1 LISPRRTIRP
11 SERPVLKKGYLTGKA
26 TSCMYESRWYHDKG
40 STAPPRDQYWRR
52 LISPV
57 RPSFDILELRV
68 LPRSMN
74 RSGERPGLGKASLT
88 SKAIN
93 FDVLELMVLPH
104 RMACFTTYRSDS
116 KTATL
121 PSRDT
126 ILQSQALNHCKGLG
140 IPWYISTGY
149 PRRKG
154 ETSNGQGLG
163 NTVNRPEA
171 GKALKVP

>member
-1 LISPRRTIRP
+1 
-11 SERPVLKKGYLTGKA
+11 
-26 TSCMYESRWYHDKG
+26 MYESRWYHDKG

-74 RSGERPGLGKASLT
+74 RSGERPGLGKASRT

-126 ILQSQALNHCKGLG
+126 ILQSQALNHCKGLEFLG
-140 IPWYISTGY
+140 IEALAT
-149 PRRKG
+149 
-154 ETSNGQGLG
+154 LG
-163 NTVNRPEA
+163 GRVRHPTARVSGTRWTDQKQA
-171 GKALKVP
+171 KH